1 MFHGNIRF
9 FVRGGNDLKKKAR
22 KLPPGEKRIHSRE
35 YQGMKISQSIWMT
48 IGEMLFIIT
57 LLLLI
62 GCINRAFK
70 QDPSSWEKTEIIYSH
85 DEYITSFTFGYRSVS
100 SHKNHYIF
108 STDGKEFHDPYD
120 LDLEEVSAGDVL
132 SIQYYPWFFKDSIAT
147 IRTSEKVLVSKE
159 TALLHQQNLA
169 HSYWIVE
176 IVFAGVFLLIW
187 LPLFI
192 RSRRRYLKL
201 KARYL
206 KQQAYFKNQQP

>member
-1 MFHGNIRF
+1 M
-9 FVRGGNDLKKKAR
+9 KKKAR

-35 YQGMKISQSIWMT
+35 YQGMKISQSIWIT

-62 GCINRAFK
+62 GCINQVFK

-120 LDLEEVSAGDVL
+120 IDLEEVSAGDVL

-147 IRTSEKVLVSKE
+147 IRTQENVLVNE
-159 TALLHQQNLA
+159 REAMRRQQEIGRG
-169 HSYWIVE
+169 YWIVE
-176 IVFAGVFLLIW
+176 IVFTGVFLLIW

-206 KQQAYFKNQQP
+206 KQQAYFKNQQQ

>member
-1 MFHGNIRF
+1 MGMSAFLS
-9 FVRGGNDLKKKAR
+9 GGVLMKKKAR
-22 KLPPGEKRIHSRE
+22 KLPPGEKRIHSRQ

-147 IRTSEKVLVSKE
+147 IRTQENVLVNEREAMSR
-159 TALLHQQNLA
+159 QQEIGRG
-169 HSYWIVE
+169 YWIVE

-206 KQQAYFKNQQP
+206 KQQAYFKNKQP

>member
-1 MFHGNIRF
+1 MFHGNVRF

-22 KLPPGEKRIHSRE
+22 KLPPGEKRIHSQE
-35 YQGMKISQSIWMT
+35 YKSRKSSQPIWIGMGGI
-48 IGEMLFIIT
+48 
-57 LLLLI
+57 LLLLSLFFLTA
-62 GCINRAFK
+62 CITQVFVQN
-70 QDPSSWEKTEIIYSH
+70 PSSWKKTEIIYSH

-206 KQQAYFKNQQP
+206 EQQAYFKNQQP